1 MTLPPRL
8 QTLTFASDFDQ
19 SLEQVTLPATLQR
32 LTFGCSY
39 NQSLKGVLFP
49 EKLEYLVAEG
59 LCRSLDEVDLPSSL
73 KTLGLRK
80 AVLSVE

>member
-1 MTLPPRL
+1 LEGVTLPSSL
-8 QTLTFASDFDQ
+8 QTLTFGDEF
-19 SLEQVTLPATLQR
+19 
-32 LTFGCSY
+32 